1 MNDKFATL
9 SLVQLKELAK
19 SQGVKN
25 VSAMRKA
32 ELVQLLGELEEK
44 YNREKSEK
52 QEEKT
57 EEKFII

>member
-57 EEKFII
+57 E